1 MTAAFT
7 YRPKFVDVRVKKP
20 APEEQARASADRPCD
35 HVGCQRAGCHP
46 APKARDRTGEF
57 WYFCVEHAGDYNRRW
72 NYFAGMSGGDFE
84 SFAKAAEYGHRP
96 TWSFGASRQDREA
109 SVRRAMAGG
118 RGSGFGACR
127 NPDEPRVK
135 RRKHVSRLEEL
146 ALGALGLDSEAD
158 GAAIRAKYAE
168 LIKKYHP
175 DSNGGDRSC
184 EALLEKTV
192 RAYQVLKAG
201 GHV

>member
-1 MTAAFT
+1 
-7 YRPKFVDVRVKKP
+7 
-20 APEEQARASADRPCD
+20 
-35 HVGCQRAGCHP
+35 
-46 APKARDRTGEF
+46 
-57 WYFCVEHAGDYNRRW
+57 
-72 NYFAGMSGGDFE
+72 
-84 SFAKAAEYGHRP
+84 
-96 TWSFGASRQDREA
+96 
-109 SVRRAMAGG
+109 MAGG

>member
-20 APEEQARASADRPCD
+20 APETAAPKPGERACD
-35 HVGCQRAGCHP
+35 HVGCDRPGRHP
-46 APKARDRTGEF
+46 APKARDRSGEYWF
-57 WYFCVEHAGDYNRRW
+57 FCIDHAGEYNRRW
-72 NYFAGMSGGDFE
+72 NYFEGMGTGEFDE
-84 SFAKAAEYGHRP
+84 FAKAAEYGHRP
-96 TWSFGASRQDREA
+96 TWSFGAGRNDREA

-118 RGSGFGACR
+118 RGTGFGAFR
-127 NPDEPRVK
+127 NAEGRAKP
-135 RRKHVSRLEEL
+135 RKHLSRLESM
-146 ALGALGLDSEAD
+146 AIGALGLEPEAEP
-158 GAAIRAKYAE
+158 AAIRAKYAE
-168 LIKKYHP
+168 LIKRYHP